1 MVYGKSLVKA
11 WVAENCVLTKNC
23 EMKCMS
29 GKITDW
35 R

>member
-11 WVAENCVLTKNC
+11 WVAENCVLTRNC
-23 EMKCMS
+23 KMKCMS